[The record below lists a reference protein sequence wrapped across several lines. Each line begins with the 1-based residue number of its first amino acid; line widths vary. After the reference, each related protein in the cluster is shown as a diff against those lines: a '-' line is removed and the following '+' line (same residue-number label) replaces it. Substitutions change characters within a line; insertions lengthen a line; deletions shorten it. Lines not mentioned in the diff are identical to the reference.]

1 MRLNGRPI
9 PGLFFRSLMDIIII
23 FPEKAAEGRRKS
35 VTDMLS
41 LVFSDGLKIDKCQ
54 QLLRE
59 KYKITLDLYSL
70 KKVRIVTDWY
80 GEGVINGETRAKAE
94 TIIGMMEEFGCSLEK
109 ALEVAKVSDE
119 DRPWVL
125 EEIEEIRNSS

>member
-1 MRLNGRPI
+1 MYV
-9 PGLFFRSLMDIIII
+9 
-23 FPEKAAEGRRKS
+23 A
-35 VTDMLS
+35 VTP
-41 LVFSDGLKIDKCQ
+41 
-54 QLLRE
+54 RE
-59 KYKITLDLYSL
+59 IKITLDLYSP